1 MMIVSATNPTNIY
14 QLQTSA
20 PASPFRISPAGTLLL
35 PQGAMAVKRFSLLL
49 SKHNPSCIYLHI
61 YLHFAVFLV
70 RKEQATEGADRE
82 RKRGGGV

>member
-1 MMIVSATNPTNIY
+1 MILSATHESYKHISTTD
-14 QLQTSA
+14 L
-20 PASPFRISPAGTLLL
+20 SPPPFPSPAGTLLL

-70 RKEQATEGADRE
+70 RKEQATEGAEIE
-82 RKRGGGV
+82 RQGGGV